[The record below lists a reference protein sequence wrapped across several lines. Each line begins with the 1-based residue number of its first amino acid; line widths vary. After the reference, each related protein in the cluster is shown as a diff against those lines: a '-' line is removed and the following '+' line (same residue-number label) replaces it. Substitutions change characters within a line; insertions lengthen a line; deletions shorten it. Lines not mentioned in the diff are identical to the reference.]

1 MDVERAFD
9 SLDHSFLIS
18 VLKKFGFGKNFIT
31 WIEILLKS
39 QQSCVINGGTTTQ
52 CFNLERGAPQGDPV
66 SAYLFILVL
75 EILFLFIKKHPEI
88 KGIEIFEHCFLYTA
102 YGEDTTFFLK
112 DAQSIENLV
121 EIFNT
126 ISLFSGLKPNL
137 TKCEIAGIGALKG
150 VQVAVCGMRCIDLC
164 NEAIKILGTYF
175 SCNSK
180 IKEECNFLN
189 PLSAIVPKWSNKLP
203 TNCLSVLDHFGGL
216 ALQGLRSFPRV
227 LNLWQYGNLTLEGRI
242 VVFKSLTVSKIVFE
256 ALIALGLL
264 YLHDRLYCIF
274 TLKIVG

>member
-9 SLDHSFLIS
+9 SLDHSFLTS

-31 WIEILLKS
+31 WIEILLKD

-189 PLSAIVPKWSNKLP
+189 PLSAIVPKWSNKLL
-203 TNCLSVLDHFGGL
+203 TNCLSVFDHFGGL

-274 TLKIVG
+274 TLKIAG

>member
-31 WIEILLKS
+31 WIEILLKD

-150 VQVAVCGMRCIDLC
+150 VRVAVCGMRCIDLC

-203 TNCLSVLDHFGGL
+203 TNCLSVFDHFGGL

-242 VVFKSLTVSKIVFE
+242 VVFKSLAVSKIVFE

-264 YLHDRLYCIF
+264 YLHDQLYCIF